1 MIKEKQ
7 DIITNSYSNFDTTIR
22 ILQSDVFTKITDW
35 LKKNIGNND
44 GKKTLTKLNKE
55 LKNLINSKVFEA
67 PLINFLKDFDQ
78 VETISKKMLESEN
91 DLDLKDFDITPE
103 KELSIDEII
112 SGLTNDAMIEA
123 NLRLPLKKM
132 LYRYV
137 TTGLPYDKAEK
148 ELKDFILTDPERLG
162 FAERYTKVLTQE
174 SLSRFD
180 GTINQKVATEYK
192 LDGFRFVGSNIKT
205 TEPQCRA
212 MTTGSGELERF
223 EVNGKYRV
231 EDLPEMIRIMKK
243 YRSTHKN
250 LDATN
255 FFILRWHWGC
265 RHQAVPTRLLEK
277 DKKEFEKRLGG
288 GVEEVKEVEVPKAP
302 IIEFGSDKR
311 FDDYI
316 NGENVPDLIKN
327 VVDKLPKPREIK
339 SKGKDK
345 GSYYSSVTNTLVS
358 RIESGKDTFFHE
370 YGHHVDLHMAK
381 NNSINETKQG
391 LNIRSSKMKDDF
403 SKDLKNINEKFG
415 SDALGKLKE
424 FLKGKED
431 YRLYYRGFSDIIDA
445 MSNGVFFDD
454 YGMTGHGKRYYKKDL
469 NRKYYETYANAFE
482 AIATNN
488 KSVIKD
494 FQDNFPNCY
503 NFVLNDLKSILND

>member
-7 DIITNSYSNFDTTIR
+7 DIITNSYSNFDTTIKL
-22 ILQSDVFTKITDW
+22 LQGDVFSKITDW
-35 LKKNIGNND
+35 LKNNIGNTD

-55 LKNLINSKVFEA
+55 LKDLINSKVFAA
-67 PLINFLKDFDQ
+67 PLKNFLKDFDQ
-78 VETISKKMLESEN
+78 VETISKKILESEN
-91 DLDLKDFDITPE
+91 DLDLKGFDLTPE
-103 KELSIDEII
+103 KELAIDEIV
-112 SGLTNDAMIEA
+112 SGLANDAMVEA

-148 ELKDFILTDPERLG
+148 ELRDFILTDPERLG
-162 FAERYTKVLTQE
+162 FAERYVKVLTQE

-205 TEPQCRA
+205 TEPQCRQ
-212 MTTGSGELERF
+212 MTTGTGELGRF

-250 LDATN
+250 LDSTN

-265 RHQAVPTRLLEK
+265 RHQAIPTRLLER
-277 DKKEFEKRLGG
+277 DKVEFDKRFGG
-288 GVEEVKEVEVPKAP
+288 TNYEVKDIEVPKAP
-302 IIEFGSDKR
+302 IINFGSEKR

-316 NGENVPDLIKN
+316 NADNVPDLIKN

-339 SKGKDK
+339 SKGRDK
-345 GSYYSSVTNTLVS
+345 GSYYLSGTNTLVS

-403 SKDLKNINEKFG
+403 SKDLKNINEKYG

-445 MSNGVFFDD
+445 MSNGVFFDE
-454 YGMTGHGKRYYKKDL
+454 YGMIGHGKRYYRKDI

-482 AIATNN
+482 AISTNN

-503 NFVLNDLKSILND
+503 NFVLNDLKSIVE